1 MSGIFAF
8 IDGSAYAQSVCEL
21 TAWAAERMERSVE
34 IAHVL
39 GRRQVINRLDLSGN
53 LEFNASS
60 ELLKELADL
69 DAQSNKLA
77 QQKGRTIL
85 EYAKSV
91 VQSAGVSDVTVRLR
105 NGDLLEALSD
115 FEKDAAL
122 IVIGKRGEAS
132 EFAKLHLG
140 SNLER
145 VVRSSKKPVLVAA
158 RAHKPINSFLIAYD
172 GGKSAMRA
180 IEFLVNSPLLK
191 NLSCHL
197 LSVGDDTATMRAN
210 LDVARGKL
218 ESVGYVVNAR
228 VLPGDPE
235 AVIVQQI
242 EADHIDLLVMGAY
255 GHSRIRNLVIG
266 STTTAMVNRCKVPVL
281 MVH

>member
-21 TAWAAERMERSVE
+21 TAWAAQRTERSVE

-60 ELLKELADL
+60 ELLKELAEL

-85 EYAKSV
+85 EYAKGV
-91 VQSAGVSDVTVRLR
+91 VQSAGVSDVSVRLR

-115 FEKDAAL
+115 FETDADF

-158 RAHKPINSFLIAYD
+158 RAYKPINSFLIAFD
-172 GGKSAMRA
+172 GGKSAKRA
-180 IEFLVNSPLLK
+180 IEFLLNSPLVK
-191 NLSCHL
+191 NLTCHL
-197 LSVGDDTATMRAN
+197 LSVGDDTAATRAN
-210 LDVARGKL
+210 LDSAKARL
-218 ESVGYVVNAR
+218 EAVGYVVDAR
-228 VLPGDPE
+228 ILSGEPE

-242 EADHIDLLVMGAY
+242 EANKIGLLVMGAY

-266 STTTAMVNRCKVPVL
+266 STTTAMVNLCKVPVL